1 MRVFLCTLLA
11 LGVLCFETC
20 CVALLAQLVSQ
31 WSDVGSVHVDD
42 FLGCGSDQM
51 LLVFKDDG
59 KASRRPL
66 ERFLLTDLCGI
77 SYAVRPVFLISFSC
91 NPHDGER

>member
-1 MRVFLCTLLA
+1 M
-11 LGVLCFETC
+11 
-20 CVALLAQLVSQ
+20 ALLAQLASQ

-77 SYAVRPVFLISFSC
+77 SYAVRPVFFFLFHLAVIHMMESDDQCMMHVSALS
-91 NPHDGER
+91 GRR